1 MTNRRKQRAA
11 IGEAVARAIRETTKK
26 TTAETAGQAHKVAPG
41 EFRLE
46 VNLGSSFEG
55 SSEEVGMWVR

>member
-1 MTNRRKQRAA
+1 M
-11 IGEAVARAIRETTKK
+11 GRAIRETTKK